1 MCAYVPV
8 VAPGIERAAVLMRIV
23 MGASL
28 AASLINFRGELIR
41 ELLARGAEVHVT
53 APDFESDSDSA
64 RTLTGWGVTAHEVA
78 MSRTGMNPWSDLRS
92 LAAYRRLFRS
102 LRPDAYLGYTAK
114 PVIYGL
120 LAAWAAGVPRRVAM
134 ITGLGYGFQGDS
146 RRALLRA
153 VVANLYRAALSR
165 ATNVIFQNP
174 DDLNTFRSLGLLP
187 PHATTSVVNGSGVD
201 LARFTPQPLP
211 QGPLVFL
218 MIARLLGDKGVREYV
233 NAARQIAQEN
243 SGVRFLLV
251 GPRDPGPDA
260 IPASELAQWVAE
272 GVVKHL
278 GEQRDVR
285 PALAACS
292 VYVLPSY
299 REGTPRSVLEAMAT
313 GRPVITTDAP
323 GCRQTVEDGVNGFLV
338 ETKSASAVAAAMRRF
353 VDDPRLLQRMA
364 DSSLAKVRAEFDVQ
378 IVNAKILESVFSPR
392 L

>member
-1 MCAYVPV
+1 MK
-8 VAPGIERAAVLMRIV
+8 IV
-23 MGASL
+23 IGASL

-41 ELLARGAEVHVT
+41 ELLARGTEVHVT

-64 RTLTGWGVTAHEVA
+64 RTLTGWGVTTHQVA

-114 PVIYGL
+114 PVIYGVS
-120 LAAWAAGVPRRVAM
+120 AAWLAGVPRRVAM
-134 ITGLGYGFQGDS
+134 ITGLGYGFQGDGS
-146 RRALLRA
+146 RALLRA

-174 DDLNTFRSLGLLP
+174 DDLNTFQSLGLLP
-187 PHATTSVVNGSGVD
+187 SHATTSVVNGSGVD
-201 LARFTPQPLP
+201 LARFSPQPLP

-233 NAARQIAQEN
+233 NAARLIALEH

-260 IPASELAQWVAE
+260 IPASELAQWIAE
-272 GVVKHL
+272 GVVEYL

-285 PALAACS
+285 PFLASCS

-313 GRPVITTDAP
+313 GRPVITTNAP

-338 ETKSASAVAAAMRRF
+338 EPKSVAAVAEAMRRF
-353 VDDPRLLQRMA
+353 IVQPALIARMVDA
-364 DSSLAKVRAEFDVQ
+364 SLAKVRDEFDVRR
-378 IVNAKILESVFSPR
+378 VNQAIQAIIYGGDFGRARV
-392 L
+392 

>member
-1 MCAYVPV
+1 MCPHVPV
-8 VAPGIERAAVLMRIV
+8 MAPRLEWAAVLMRIV
-23 MGASL
+23 IGASL

-41 ELLARGAEVHVT
+41 ELLADGAEVHVT
-53 APDFESDSDSA
+53 APDFESDSDSSK
-64 RTLTGWGVTAHEVA
+64 TLSEWGVTVHQVA
-78 MSRTGMNPWSDLRS
+78 MSRTGMNPWRDLLS
-92 LAAYRRLFRS
+92 LAAYRRLFRK

-114 PVIYGL
+114 PVIYGV
-120 LAAWAAGVPRRVAM
+120 LAAWSVGVPRRVAM
-134 ITGLGYGFQGDS
+134 ITGLGYGFQGDGS
-146 RRALLRA
+146 RALLRA

-174 DDLNTFRSLGLLP
+174 DDLSTFQSLGLLP
-187 PHATTSVVNGSGVD
+187 SHATTSVVNGSGVD
-201 LARFTPQPLP
+201 LARFSPQPLP

-233 NAARQIAQEN
+233 NAARLIAQEH
-243 SGVRFLLV
+243 SGVRFMLV

-260 IPASELAQWVAE
+260 IPAAELAQWVSE
-272 GVVKHL
+272 GIVEYF

-285 PALAACS
+285 PFLAACS

-338 ETKSASAVAAAMRRF
+338 DPKSASAVAKEMSRF
-353 VDDPRLLQRMA
+353 IEDPELIRRMA
-364 DSSLAKVRAEFDVQ
+364 EESLAKVRNEFDVRK
-378 IVNAKILESVFSPR
+378 VNHRIRATIAGL
-392 L
+392 

>member
-1 MCAYVPV
+1 VCPHVPV
-8 VAPGIERAAVLMRIV
+8 VATRIERAAVFMKIV
-23 MGASL
+23 IGASL

-53 APDFESDSDSA
+53 APDFESDSDST
-64 RTLTGWGVTAHEVA
+64 RTLTGWGVTTHQVA
-78 MSRTGMNPWSDLRS
+78 MSRTGMNPWSDSRS
-92 LAAYRRLFRS
+92 LSAYRRLFRS

-120 LAAWAAGVPRRVAM
+120 LAAWAARVPRRVAM

-146 RRALLRA
+146 RRVLLRA
-153 VVANLYRAALSR
+153 VVANLYRAALSG

-174 DDLNTFRSLGLLP
+174 DDLNSFQSLGLLP
-187 PHATTSVVNGSGVD
+187 THATTSVVNGSGVD
-201 LARFTPQPLP
+201 LARFSPQPLP

-233 NAARQIAQEN
+233 NAARQIAQEH

-251 GPRDPGPDA
+251 GPRDPGPNA

-272 GVVKHL
+272 GVVEHL
-278 GEQRDVR
+278 GQQRDVR

-323 GCRQTVEDGVNGFLV
+323 GCRQTVEDGVNGYLIKP
-338 ETKSASAVAAAMRRF
+338 KSSAAVADAMRKF
-353 VDDPRLLQRMA
+353 VRNPWLIPQMA
-364 DSSLAKVRAEFDVQ
+364 EASLARVRALFDVRE
-378 IVNAKILESVFSPR
+378 VNRMILTTIYEK
-392 L
+392 

>member
-1 MCAYVPV
+1 
-8 VAPGIERAAVLMRIV
+8 MRIV
-23 MGASL
+23 IGASL

-41 ELLARGAEVHVT
+41 ELLADGAEVHVT
-53 APDFESDSDSA
+53 APDFESDSDSSQ
-64 RTLTGWGVTAHEVA
+64 TLSEWGVTVHQVA
-78 MSRTGMNPWSDLRS
+78 MSRTGMNPWRDMLS
-92 LAAYRRLFRS
+92 LAAYRRLFRK

-114 PVIYGL
+114 PVIYGV
-120 LAAWAAGVPRRVAM
+120 LAAWLVGVPRRVAM

-146 RRALLRA
+146 RRAFLRA
-153 VVANLYRAALSR
+153 VVSNLYRAALRR

-174 DDLNTFRSLGLLP
+174 DDLRTFQSLALLS
-187 PHATTSVVNGSGVD
+187 PHSKTSVVNGSGVD
-201 LARFTPQPLP
+201 LAKFKPHPLP
-211 QGPLVFL
+211 EGPLIFL

-233 NAARQIAQEN
+233 SAARLIAQEH

-260 IPASELAQWVAE
+260 IPAAELAQWVSE
-272 GVVKHL
+272 GIVDYL

-285 PALAACS
+285 PFLAACS

-338 ETKSASAVAAAMRRF
+338 EPKSVVAVAEAMRRF
-353 VDDPRLLQRMA
+353 IVQPALTARMVDA
-364 DSSLAKVRAEFDVQ
+364 SLAKVRDEFDVRR
-378 IVNAKILESVFSPR
+378 VNQVIQATIYGGDFGRASV
-392 L
+392 

>member
-1 MCAYVPV
+1 MCPHVPV
-8 VAPGIERAAVLMRIV
+8 MAPRLEWAAVLMRIV
-23 MGASL
+23 IGASL

-41 ELLARGAEVHVT
+41 ELLADGAEVHVT
-53 APDFESDSDSA
+53 APDFESDSDSSE
-64 RTLTGWGVTAHEVA
+64 TLSEWGVTVHHVA
-78 MSRTGMNPWSDLRS
+78 MSRTGMNPWRDMLS
-92 LAAYRRLFRS
+92 LAAYRRLFRK

-114 PVIYGL
+114 PVIYGV
-120 LAAWAAGVPRRVAM
+120 LAAWLVGVPRRVAM
-134 ITGLGYGFQGDS
+134 ITGLGYGFQGDGS
-146 RRALLRA
+146 RALLRA

-174 DDLNTFRSLGLLP
+174 DDLSTFQSLGLLP
-187 PHATTSVVNGSGVD
+187 SHATTSVVNGSGVD
-201 LARFTPQPLP
+201 LARFSPQPLP

-233 NAARQIAQEN
+233 SAARLIAQEH

-260 IPASELAQWVAE
+260 IPAAELAQWVSE
-272 GVVKHL
+272 GIVDYL

-285 PALAACS
+285 PFLAACS

-338 ETKSASAVAAAMRRF
+338 EPRSASAVAKEMRRF
-353 VDDPRLLQRMA
+353 IADTELIRRMA
-364 DSSLAKVRAEFDVQ
+364 EESLAKVRDEFDVRK
-378 IVNAKILESVFSPR
+378 VNHRIRATIAGL
-392 L
+392 